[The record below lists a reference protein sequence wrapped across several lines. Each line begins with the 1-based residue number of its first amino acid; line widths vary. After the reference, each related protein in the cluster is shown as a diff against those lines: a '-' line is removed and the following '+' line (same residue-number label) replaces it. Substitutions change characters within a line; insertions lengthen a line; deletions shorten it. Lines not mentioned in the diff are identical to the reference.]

1 MGVPGGMPGTADA
14 LVAAVAA
21 LPGQVTSWSATGIGR
36 TTLPVALASLSKG
49 GHLRVGMEDV
59 LTIRKG
65 EQVQSNRQLVERAV
79 ALGELAQRRPMTTSE
94 ARALLRLKTVERV
107 V

>member
-1 MGVPGGMPGTADA
+1 MGVPGGIPGTADA

-21 LPGQVTSWSATGIGR
+21 LPPQVSSWSATGIGR
-36 TTLPVALASLSKG
+36 TTLPVGLAALSKG

-65 EQVQSNRQLVERAV
+65 EPVESNRQLVERA
-79 ALGELAQRRPMTTSE
+79 ARMAEIAQKRPMTTSE
-94 ARALLRLKTVERV
+94 ARTLLGLDN
-107 V
+107 